1 MINKTPLYNLNAV
14 LREVN
19 LSADVLRAWERRYQ
33 LPIPQRTSGGHRLY
47 SQYDIETIKWLKEHL
62 QEGLSISRAVSL
74 WKEIASTSDPLESL
88 RSSPMYVTAV
98 SQSPNNAI
106 KSYRESWVNAC
117 LEYDSITTENILN
130 QALSMFPIE
139 KVCVEV
145 IQQGLSSIGDKWYNN
160 VASAQ
165 QEHFATSLAHNRV
178 QAMIA
183 GTPKPLFDKTILIG
197 CPSGELH
204 AFPGLL
210 LNLFL
215 RRQGFNVIYL
225 GADIPLE
232 QLTETVDQL
241 NPNLVILIAQRLSS
255 AKILAKSAMLL
266 CSYNHPVAYGG
277 LIFTLLPSLTT
288 RIAGHYLG
296 DSLEGSIQQVR
307 NLILNPSSPVVPAEN
322 PPEISALGKD
332 FDEHRALIEHRVIHI
347 LREQSIEIP
356 HLSAINT
363 FLGDDISAGIALGNL
378 DFVDP
383 EITWVKNMRRRS
395 NNSSLLITYME
406 TYEKAVKEELGSIGE
421 PISNWISKNYQ
432 TIKDSK

>member
-47 SQYDIETIKWLKEHL
+47 SQYDIETIKWLKAHL
-62 QEGLSISRAVSL
+62 LEGLSISRAVSL
-74 WKEIASTSDPLESL
+74 WKEIASTSDPLENL
-88 RSSPMYVTAV
+88 PSSPMSVVAV
-98 SQSPNNAI
+98 SQSFTNAI
-106 KSYRESWVNAC
+106 ETYRVSWVNAC
-117 LEYDSITTENILN
+117 LDFDATTAENILN

-145 IQQGLSSIGDKWYNN
+145 IQLGLRTIGDKWYKNL
-160 VASAQ
+160 ASAQ
-165 QEHFATSLAHNRV
+165 QEHFATALAHNRI

-197 CPSGELH
+197 CPAGELH
-204 AFPGLL
+204 TFPGLL

-241 NPNLVILIAQRLSS
+241 KPNLVILIAQRLSS
-255 AKILAKSAMLL
+255 AKNLANAAMLL
-266 CSYNHPVAYGG
+266 CSHNHPVAYGG
-277 LIFTLLPSLTT
+277 LIFTTLPALTA

-296 DSLEGSIQQVR
+296 DSLESSVEKVR
-307 NLILNPSSPVVPAEN
+307 NLFMNPTT
-322 PPEISALGKD
+322 PEIPIEIAPGLKVLGNN

-347 LREQSIEIP
+347 LKAQSVEIS
-356 HLSAINT
+356 HLSQINA

-378 DFVDP
+378 EFINPD
-383 EITWVKNMRRRS
+383 IAWVKNLRRQIDVPAF
-395 NNSSLLITYME
+395 LPAFME
-406 TYEKAVKEELGSIGE
+406 AYEEAVKQELGSTVDSLSRWIKNTY
-421 PISNWISKNYQ
+421 PI
-432 TIKDSK
+432 IKDSK